1 MLPEIRLYG
10 EMHRFIPVLAA
21 AKGWKVGEVVVNH
34 RKREFGKSKYG
45 VLRMV
50 KGFLDLLT
58 VSFLTGFGQ
67 RPQHLLGTL
76 GLFAFAAGG
85 IGLSVLTGC
94 WVVTRTVDGYEFVHL
109 HERAVFYFSIVSLLL
124 GAQFMSVGVLAEMI
138 TAHRSRDE
146 AFYSIAQTTDSRGDE
161 PGT

>member
-1 MLPEIRLYG
+1 
-10 EMHRFIPVLAA
+10 
-21 AKGWKVGEVVVNH
+21 
-34 RKREFGKSKYG
+34 
-45 VLRMV
+45 MV

-76 GLFAFAAGG
+76 GLVAFAAGG

-94 WVVTRTVDGYEFVHL
+94 WVVTRTVDGYELLHL

-124 GAQFMSVGVLAEMI
+124 GAQFMSVGILAEMM
-138 TAHRSRDE
+138 AAQRSRDE
-146 AFYSIAQTTDSRGDE
+146 GFYSIAERT
-161 PGT
+161 GTAEDDPEA